1 MSDVFQIAIV
11 GGGVAGLV
19 AACTAAKA
27 GAETILFE
35 AAADLGGRA
44 RTRAERGF
52 SFNQGPHAL
61 YAKGA
66 FRAALDALDVSFAG
80 KPPDLS
86 GAQALW
92 GEARHNLPTSLLSF
106 VGLTPLE
113 VRERLQL
120 ATTFARVA
128 RGDYDASGRSL
139 RAWTASL
146 RPRVA
151 ALVETMVRLAT
162 YAHAPESL
170 EAEAAL
176 DQLRLGFSGVV
187 YVDGGWGEIVRGLAA
202 RALQLGVRVER
213 AARIAELARDG
224 SLWRVALPDGRIVAA
239 KAAILAV
246 EPRECARLASFSAR
260 LAAAAA
266 ATRPIRA
273 VCLDVALSRLPR
285 PRATFAMGV
294 DEPWYF
300 SVHSQAARL
309 APPGGALIHAARYLT
324 SEEAPTPAIVDGL
337 ERRIDRQLPGWRER
351 EVARQR
357 LVGMTVA
364 HDFPRFDNDGR
375 RAPIMVDDAPGL
387 FLAGDWVGE
396 RGMLSDASAASGEA
410 AAKAAA
416 RFAGAA

>member
-213 AARIAELARDG
+213 AARI
-224 SLWRVALPDGRIVAA
+224 
-239 KAAILAV
+239 
-246 EPRECARLASFSAR
+246 
-260 LAAAAA
+260 
-266 ATRPIRA
+266 
-273 VCLDVALSRLPR
+273 
-285 PRATFAMGV
+285 
-294 DEPWYF
+294 
-300 SVHSQAARL
+300 
-309 APPGGALIHAARYLT
+309 
-324 SEEAPTPAIVDGL
+324 
-337 ERRIDRQLPGWRER
+337 
-351 EVARQR
+351 
-357 LVGMTVA
+357 
-364 HDFPRFDNDGR
+364 
-375 RAPIMVDDAPGL
+375 
-387 FLAGDWVGE
+387 
-396 RGMLSDASAASGEA
+396 
-410 AAKAAA
+410 
-416 RFAGAA
+416 